1 MLVIRMGPVCSVLMP
16 RSVVVIKTDA
26 GVFGVSEV
34 EAGHRH
40 APALRAVIAKQFRAP
55 AHSKILVEVLPD
67 GFFAL
72 EDGPVRRPDASGVP
86 ISVEVDDLRRRSA
99 A

>member
-1 MLVIRMGPVCSVLMP
+1 MLVIRMAPVCSVLTP
-16 RSVVVIKTDA
+16 RSVVMIKTDA

-40 APALRAVIAKQFRAP
+40 APALRAVIAEQFRAS

-72 EDGPVRRPDASGVP
+72 EERAPAHQSHPA
-86 ISVEVDDLRRRSA
+86 LL
-99 A
+99 